1 MKTRITIIGALIC
14 NLLVTVNAQVTE
26 AESKLKSLG
35 TDTISE
41 WKKGGTTSINL
52 AQTALTNWAAGGES
66 SFALNGSLGLFANY
80 KDSTNVWDNSLEVG
94 YGVLKQGTAGLRKT
108 DDRLE
113 LNSKYGKKAFTN
125 FFYAA
130 LVNFK
135 TQFAPGYNYTIN
147 KKISDFLTP
156 GYLVGAIGLNYQPNS
171 YFSAFLAPFT
181 GRLTIVKDTA
191 FSNYGAFGVDPGKS
205 LRMEFGG
212 YARILF
218 NKQDFK
224 GELLKN
230 VSLTSRLDLFT
241 NYLKNPQNIDVSWEN
256 IIFLKVNKYI
266 VVSLSTNIV
275 YDADVKDPVDNV
287 AKVQFKEILGVGF
300 AYKF

>member
-1 MKTRITIIGALIC
+1 MKTKITIFTALIY
-14 NLLVTVNAQVTE
+14 NLFIAANAQVTE
-26 AESKLKSLG
+26 GESKLKSVT
-35 TDTISE
+35 TDTISG
-41 WKKGGTTSINL
+41 WKKGGTTSFNL
-52 AQTALTNWAAGGES
+52 AQTALTNWSAGGES

-80 KDSTNVWDNSLEVG
+80 KDSTTVWDNSLEAG
-94 YGVLKQGTAGLRKT
+94 YGLLKQGTTGLRKT

-113 LNSKYGKKAFTN
+113 INSKYGKKAFSN
-125 FFYAA
+125 FYYAA
-130 LVNFK
+130 LINFK
-135 TQFAPGYNYTIN
+135 TQFAPGYNYTVN
-147 KKISDFLTP
+147 KKISNFLAP
-156 GYLVGAIGLNYQPNS
+156 GYLIGAIGLNYQPNS

-181 GRLTIVKDTA
+181 GRLTIVKDTT

-230 VSLTSRLDLFT
+230 VSLTSKLDLFT
-241 NYLKNPQNIDVSWEN
+241 NYLKDPQNVDVSWEN
-256 IIFLKVNKYI
+256 IIFMKVNKYI
-266 VVSLSTNIV
+266 VISLNTNIV

>member
-1 MKTRITIIGALIC
+1 MVLIC
-14 NLLVTVNAQVTE
+14 NLFIAAKAQVTE
-26 AESKLKSLG
+26 GESKLKSLA
-35 TDTISE
+35 TDTISG
-41 WKKGGTTSINL
+41 WKKGGATSINL
-52 AQTALTNWAAGGES
+52 AQTALSNWAGGGEN
-66 SFALNGSLGLFANY
+66 SFALSGVLGLFANY
-80 KDSTNVWDNSLEVG
+80 KDTTAVWDNSLDIG
-94 YGVLKQGTAGLRKT
+94 YGVLKQGTGGLRKT

-113 LNSKYGKKAFTN
+113 INSKYGKKAFTN
-125 FFYAA
+125 FYYAA
-130 LVNFK
+130 LINFK
-135 TQFAPGYNYTIN
+135 TQFAPGYNYTVN
-147 KKISDFLTP
+147 QKISNFLAP

-191 FSNYGAFGVDPGKS
+191 LSNSGAFGVDPGKS
-205 LRMEFGG
+205 SRMEFGG

-224 GELLKN
+224 GELMKN
-230 VSLTSRLDLFT
+230 VSITSKLDLFT
-241 NYLKNPQNIDVSWEN
+241 NYLKDPQNVDVSWEN

-266 VVSLSTNIV
+266 VVSLNTNIV

>member
-1 MKTRITIIGALIC
+1 MKTKITIFTVLIC
-14 NLLVTVNAQVTE
+14 NLFIAANAQVTE
-26 AESKLKSLG
+26 GESKLKSVT
-35 TDTISE
+35 TDTISG

-52 AQTALTNWAAGGES
+52 SQTALTNWSAGGES

-80 KDSTNVWDNSLEVG
+80 KDTTTVWDNSLEAG

-113 LNSKYGKKAFTN
+113 LNSKYGKKAFSN
-125 FFYAA
+125 FYYAA
-130 LVNFK
+130 LINFK
-135 TQFAPGYNYTIN
+135 TQFAPGYNYTVN
-147 KKISDFLTP
+147 KKISNFLAP
-156 GYLVGAIGLNYQPNS
+156 GYLIGAIGLNFQPNS

-181 GRLTIVKDTA
+181 GRLTIVKDTT
-191 FSNYGAFGVDPGKS
+191 FSNYGAFGVDKGKS

-230 VSLTSRLDLFT
+230 VSLTSKLDLFS
-241 NYLKNPQNIDVSWEN
+241 NYLKDPQNVDLSWEN
-256 IIFLKVNKYI
+256 IIFMKVNKYI
-266 VVSLSTNIV
+266 VISLNTNIV

>member
-1 MKTRITIIGALIC
+1 MVFIC
-14 NLLVTVNAQVTE
+14 NLFIAASAQITE
-26 AESKLKSLG
+26 GESKLKSVV
-35 TDTISE
+35 TDTIHG
-41 WKKGGTTSINL
+41 WKKGGATNINISQATL
-52 AQTALTNWAAGGES
+52 SNWAAGGEN
-66 SFALNGSLGLFANY
+66 SFALNGVLGLFTNY
-80 KDSTNVWDNSLEVG
+80 KDTTTAWDNSLEVG
-94 YGVLKQGTAGLRKT
+94 YGVLKQGTTGLRKT

-113 LNSKYGKKAFTN
+113 INSKYGKKAFKN
-125 FFYAA
+125 FYYAA
-130 LVNFK
+130 LLNFK

-147 KKISDFLTP
+147 KKISNFLAP

-171 YFSAFLAPFT
+171 YFSAFLAPVT

-191 FSNYGAFGVDPGKS
+191 LSNYGAFGVDPGKS

-212 YARILF
+212 YARVVF
-218 NKQDFK
+218 TKQDCK

-230 VSLTSRLDLFT
+230 MSITSKLDLFS

-256 IIFLKVNKYI
+256 IIFMKVNKYI
-266 VVSLSTNIV
+266 VVSLNTNIV
-275 YDADVKDPVDNV
+275 YDADVKDRVDNV

>member
-1 MKTRITIIGALIC
+1 MKTKIIIIAVLIC
-14 NLLVTVNAQVTE
+14 NLLPTANAQITE
-26 AESKLKSLG
+26 AESKLKSLA
-35 TDTISE
+35 TDTIIG
-41 WKKGGTTSINL
+41 WKKGGATSINL
-52 AQTALTNWAAGGES
+52 AQTALSNWAAGGEN
-66 SFALNGSLGLFANY
+66 SFALNGVLGLFANY
-80 KDSTNVWDNSLEVG
+80 KDTTSVWDNSLEVG
-94 YGVLKQGTAGLRKT
+94 YGVLKQGSAGLRKT

-113 LNSKYGKKAFTN
+113 INSKYGKKAFTN
-125 FFYAA
+125 FYYAA
-130 LVNFK
+130 LINFK

-147 KKISDFLTP
+147 QKISNFLAP

-171 YFSAFLAPFT
+171 YFSAFLAPLT

-191 FSNYGAFGVDPGKS
+191 LSNSGAFGVDPGKS
-205 LRMEFGG
+205 SRMEFGG

-224 GELLKN
+224 GELMKN
-230 VSLTSRLDLFT
+230 VSITSKLDLFT
-241 NYLKNPQNIDVSWEN
+241 NYLKDPQNVDVSWEN

-266 VVSLSTNIV
+266 VVSLNTNIV

>member
-1 MKTRITIIGALIC
+1 MKTKITIIAVFIC
-14 NLLVTVNAQVTE
+14 NLLLTANAQITD
-26 AESKLKSLG
+26 AESKLKSLA
-35 TDTISE
+35 TDTIVG
-41 WKKGGTTSINL
+41 WKKGGATSINL
-52 AQTALTNWAAGGES
+52 AQTALSNWAAGGEN
-66 SFALNGSLGLFANY
+66 SFALNGVLGLFANY
-80 KDSTNVWDNSLEVG
+80 KDTTTVWDNSLEVG

-113 LNSKYGKKAFTN
+113 LNSKYGKKAFSN
-125 FFYAA
+125 FYYAA
-130 LVNFK
+130 LINFK
-135 TQFAPGYNYTIN
+135 TQFAPGYNYTVN
-147 KKISDFLTP
+147 QKISNFLAP
-156 GYLVGAIGLNYQPNS
+156 AYLVGAIGLNYQPNS

-181 GRLTIVKDTA
+181 GRLTIVKYTA
-191 FSNYGAFGVDPGKS
+191 LSNYGAFGVDPGKS

-224 GELLKN
+224 GELMKN
-230 VSLTSRLDLFT
+230 VNLTSKLDLFT
-241 NYLKNPQNIDVSWEN
+241 NYLKDPQNVDVSWEN

-266 VVSLSTNIV
+266 VVSLNTNIV
-275 YDADVKDPVDNV
+275 YDADVKDPVDNM

>member
-1 MKTRITIIGALIC
+1 MKTRITIFMVLIC
-14 NLLVTVNAQVTE
+14 NLFIAAKAQVTE
-26 AESKLKSLG
+26 GESKLKSLA
-35 TDTISE
+35 TDTISG
-41 WKKGGTTSINL
+41 WKKGGATSINL
-52 AQTALTNWAAGGES
+52 AQTALSNWAGGGEN
-66 SFALNGSLGLFANY
+66 SFALSGVLGLFANY
-80 KDSTNVWDNSLEVG
+80 KDTTAVWDNSLDIG
-94 YGVLKQGTAGLRKT
+94 YGVLKQGTGGLRKT

-113 LNSKYGKKAFTN
+113 INSKYGKKAFTN
-125 FFYAA
+125 FYYAA
-130 LVNFK
+130 LINFK
-135 TQFAPGYNYTIN
+135 TQFAPGYNYTVN
-147 KKISDFLTP
+147 QKISNFLAP

-191 FSNYGAFGVDPGKS
+191 LSNSGAFGVDPGKS
-205 LRMEFGG
+205 SRMEFGG

-224 GELLKN
+224 GELMKN
-230 VSLTSRLDLFT
+230 VSITSKLDLFT
-241 NYLKNPQNIDVSWEN
+241 NYLKDPQNVDVSWEN

-266 VVSLSTNIV
+266 VVSLNTNIV